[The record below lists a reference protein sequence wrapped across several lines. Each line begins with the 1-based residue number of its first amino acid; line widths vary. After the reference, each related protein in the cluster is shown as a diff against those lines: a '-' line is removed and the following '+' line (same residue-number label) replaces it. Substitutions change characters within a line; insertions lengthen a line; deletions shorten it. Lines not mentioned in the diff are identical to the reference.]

1 MTDTDLRAVIALLE
15 IDLAALEVKLAK
27 AAAQADEAT
36 DIIQEQN
43 QALENARAEGWREAL
58 ARVMVEAEGSE
69 GDFDFLAWRMRE
81 LLKEGPPNE

>member
-1 MTDTDLRAVIALLE
+1 MTNTDLRAVIAASPE
-15 IDLAALEVKLAK
+15 IESFTSMGESWEKVGYDKG
-27 AAAQADEAT
+27 
-36 DIIQEQN
+36 
-43 QALENARAEGWREAL
+43 RAEGWRLAL